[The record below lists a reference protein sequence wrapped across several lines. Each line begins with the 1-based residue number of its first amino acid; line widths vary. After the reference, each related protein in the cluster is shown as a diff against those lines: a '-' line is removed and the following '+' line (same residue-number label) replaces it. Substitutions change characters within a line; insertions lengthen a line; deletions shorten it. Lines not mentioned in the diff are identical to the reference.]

1 MSEPAP
7 DLHGARVLVTGAGGF
22 LGRHL
27 VAALA
32 AAGATVLGPR
42 RAELDLRDAA
52 ATRAWMLRH
61 GPSHVVHAAAV
72 GGGIGWM
79 AAHPADSLRDN
90 LAMAGSV
97 LDAAHHVGVKRFVG
111 VSSACAY
118 PGAAAQP
125 MREDAIFDG
134 PPEPTNGPYGHAKR
148 MLLVQG
154 AAMAAQYGFS
164 CAFVVPTNL
173 YGPGDDLDPARSH
186 LVAALVRRFLEAR
199 RDGVR
204 EVACWGTGRATRDLL
219 HVRDAAAGVVAALRH
234 APDARPINL
243 GSGQERTTREI
254 ASAVASAVG
263 WHGEIRWD
271 ETRPDGMPRKVLDT
285 QRAREVLRWT
295 PTTPLDVGLE
305 ETVAWAR
312 SQV

>member
-1 MSEPAP
+1 MSEADG
-7 DLHGARVLVTGAGGF
+7 DLAGARVLVTGAGGF

-27 VAALA
+27 GVALRD
-32 AAGATVLGPR
+32 AGATVLGPR

-52 ATRAWMLRH
+52 ATRAWMRTH
-61 GPSHVVHAAAV
+61 APTHVIHAAAS

-79 AAHPADSLRDN
+79 SAHPADALRDN
-90 LAMAGSV
+90 LAMGTSV
-97 LDAAHHVGVKRFVG
+97 LDAAHHVGVARFVG

-118 PGAAAQP
+118 PGDAVQP

-154 AAMAAQYGFS
+154 AAMAEQYGFS

-186 LVAALVRRFLEAR
+186 LVAALTRRFLEAE
-199 RDGVR
+199 RDGVD
-204 EVACWGTGRATRDLL
+204 VVTCWGTGRATRDLL
-219 HVRDAAAGVVAALRH
+219 HARDAAAGILAALRH
-234 APDARPINL
+234 APDARPVNL
-243 GSGQERTTREI
+243 GSGVERTTREI
-254 ASAVASAVG
+254 AQAVAAAVG
-263 WHGEIRWD
+263 WRGEIRWD
-271 ETRPDGMPRKVLDT
+271 ATRPDGMSRKVLDT
-285 QRAREVLRWT
+285 QRAREVLRWA
-295 PTTPLDVGLE
+295 PATPLDAGLE